1 MKKRLMNQ
9 FSIGMLI
16 IVSGINCIFA
26 RGLTINKIGIGLEF
40 HAYPSVF
47 MVEGAFQEGYG
58 LGLYLPIEFSGL
70 MIEPQ
75 VSYFDQQIEV
85 DYDDSQYGDDYKTQV
100 SYTQLTI
107 GIFMLTKGREK
118 TRLYGGIRIGKSW
131 SKYDIGNDSEIDDN
145 LILSPTI
152 GAEFYFTETFSFGGE
167 GQLYIIVD
175 KDDGVHYEKKT
186 RTTVVIPKFIARF
199 YF

>member
-1 MKKRLMNQ
+1 MNQ

-26 RGLTINKIGIGLEF
+26 QGLTINKIGIGLEF

-58 LGLYLPIEFSGL
+58 LGLYLPIEFAGL

-75 VSYFDQQIEV
+75 ISYFGQQIEV
-85 DYDDSQYGDDYKTQV
+85 DYDNSQYGDDYKTQY

-107 GIFMLTKGREK
+107 GIFKPTKEREK

-167 GQLYIIVD
+167 GQLYIIDD
-175 KDDGVHYEKKT
+175 KDDGEHYEKKT

>member
-1 MKKRLMNQ
+1 MKKRLMNW
-9 FSIGMLI
+9 FSISMVMIMLGMN
-16 IVSGINCIFA
+16 SIFA
-26 RGLTINKIGIGLEF
+26 QLNTIGLGLEF
-40 HAYPSVF
+40 HAYPSIF
-47 MVEGAFQEGYG
+47 MVEGTFQEGYG
-58 LGLYLPIEFSGL
+58 LGLYLPIDVAGF

-85 DYDDSQYGDDYKTQV
+85 DYDDSQYGEDYKTQF
-100 SYTQLTI
+100 SYTQLTVGVFKLAEI
-107 GIFMLTKGREK
+107 REQ
-118 TRLYGGIRIGKSW
+118 TRIYGGIRIGKSW
-131 SKYDIGNDSEIDDN
+131 SKYDFGNDSEIDDN

-167 GQLYIIVD
+167 GQLYIIDD
-175 KDDGVHYEKKT
+175 KDDGEHYEKKT